1 MKKWHLVG
9 LAVVALLAVGLYT
22 LFIPTPKARFSRQV
36 AEAFQAGDLEA
47 ARRHLEAWA
56 EETSDGIDRT
66 AIMSLHMAV
75 SVAQVVRDAQL
86 LVEYEGMN
94 MMFADPED
102 ALDETIS
109 YDEVIAILTEQLR
122 RDQEE
127 LLQTAKVYHGQHYK
141 GGLRIDSPVQ
151 GTLDLL
157 HDEDRILDAYRA
169 LIAGYATEDEQA
181 IFHAGVAREALGA
194 VLRLVIVQPD
204 GQSADAVALQ
214 GTLDMAELWWL
225 IAAHST
231 DVHFSET
238 ALGIVLAET
247 ETRPDHPARARAE
260 AALREVRRFG

>member
-1 MKKWHLVG
+1 
-9 LAVVALLAVGLYT
+9 
-22 LFIPTPKARFSRQV
+22 
-36 AEAFQAGDLEA
+36 
-47 ARRHLEAWA
+47 
-56 EETSDGIDRT
+56 
-66 AIMSLHMAV
+66 
-75 SVAQVVRDAQL
+75 
-86 LVEYEGMN
+86 MN

-194 VLRLVIVQPD
+194 VLRLVIVQLD

-214 GTLDMAELWWL
+214 GTLDMAEL
-225 IAAHST
+225 
-231 DVHFSET
+231 
-238 ALGIVLAET
+238 
-247 ETRPDHPARARAE
+247 
-260 AALREVRRFG
+260 

>member
-1 MKKWHLVG
+1 
-9 LAVVALLAVGLYT
+9 
-22 LFIPTPKARFSRQV
+22 
-36 AEAFQAGDLEA
+36 
-47 ARRHLEAWA
+47 
-56 EETSDGIDRT
+56 
-66 AIMSLHMAV
+66 MSLHMAV
-75 SVAQVVRDAQL
+75 SVAQGGAQL

-102 ALDETIS
+102 AL
-109 YDEVIAILTEQLR
+109 R
-122 RDQEE
+122 RSRTTVSRSSRSSWVPRE